1 MDATKITNGV
11 WFVRIP
17 EAELYV
23 LCGCP
28 PDIVKHL
35 MRRGA
40 IAETQK
46 KGWVF
51 ETGPNAIL
59 LSDVAIQSG
68 TFCNMAEFP
77 LMQIYYRQGYGIPG
91 HVNCKGRKT
100 IFMGLRSQ
108 LVAQSAYIARG
119 TFGLENAQEI
129 EAAGIR
135 PEYAQEILRYKIR
148 FAGGKPRDLGE
159 TADFA
164 PTDSGKAELP
174 GGVTV
179 IRKSLNMYSFKLGA
193 QEVEVDMNLAP
204 GQTYEPPVRLDSH
217 RVERDYFSV
226 VHSGEGNGWDKDHP
240 CMSSIVVFQGKIYLI
255 DTGPYVLDS
264 LTALGISVNEL
275 EGIFHTHAHDDH
287 FAGLTSLV
295 RTDHRIK
302 YFATPLVRSSVMK
315 KLSAV
320 MSLPEKSF
328 ESAFE
333 FHDLAFGK
341 WNDVGGLEV
350 QPILSLHPLETTILF
365 FRALGPEGY
374 KTYAHLADIP
384 PAFILKD
391 YLLDDP
397 GATELSEKLYENSVK
412 SLHFAVDLK
421 KIDAGGGMIHG
432 RASDFEGDRSSK
444 VVLSHISGDLS
455 AADKEIG
462 SNASFGLQDVLI
474 ESRIDYTRRLV
485 ERHLAVH
492 FPEASPEDRGIL
504 LNCPLE
510 RLNTGHV
517 ILRKGAEAKDIHL
530 VACGV
535 VEMIDSGTGTQHMLS
550 TGTMIG
556 EVEALANL
564 PSSRTYRAK
573 SAVTLLRIP
582 SQLLLKFA
590 HRNYDIKEMMKRLEI
605 EYFLQ
610 GTRLFGEMVSS
621 AVHNVMSRALSSQ
634 NLAEG
639 TPLTTLDGL
648 SLVVARSGK
657 ASVLIE
663 GSEVDVIGPGGVF
676 GEESVFFGRT
686 SLMTAKVIDEGE
698 FLSIPRETI
707 RNVPIIEWKLL
718 ETYERR
724 MTRFGLSHG
733 DASPLLP
740 ELDSS
745 IDPR

>member
-1 MDATKITNGV
+1 MDATKVTNGV

-17 EAELYV
+17 EAGLYV

-28 PDIVKHL
+28 PDVVKHL

-40 IAETQK
+40 IAETSL
-46 KGWVF
+46 KGTVY

-77 LMQIYYRQGYGIPG
+77 LLQMFYRQGLTIPG
-91 HVNCKGRKT
+91 HVNNKGRKP
-100 IFMGLRSQ
+100 IFIGLLSQ
-108 LVAQSAYIARG
+108 LVAQSAYIFRG
-119 TFGLENAQEI
+119 TFGLESEKEI
-129 EAAGIR
+129 VATGVR
-135 PEYAQEILRYKIR
+135 PDFAREIMRFKKR
-148 FAGGKPRDLGE
+148 FAGGTPRGLGE
-159 TADFA
+159 TAEFA
-164 PTDSGKAELP
+164 PTDTGRAELP

-179 IRKSLNMYSFKLGA
+179 IRKSLNVYAFHLGDEELA
-193 QEVEVDMNLAP
+193 VDMNLAP
-204 GQTYEPPVRLDSH
+204 GEAYESPVRLDSH

-226 VHSGEGNGWDKDHP
+226 VHSGEGNGWDKDRP

-341 WNDVGGLEV
+341 WNDIGGLEV
-350 QPILSLHPLETTILF
+350 QPFLSLHPLETTILY
-365 FRALGPEGY
+365 FRALGPDGY

-384 PAFILKD
+384 PANVLHD
-391 YLLDDP
+391 YLVDDP
-397 GATELSEKLYENSVK
+397 EATELSRKLFESSQK
-412 SLHFAVDLK
+412 SLHNAVDLK
-421 KIDAGGGMIHG
+421 KIDVGGGLIHG
-432 RASDFEGDRSSK
+432 RASDFAGDQSSK
-444 VVLSHISGDLS
+444 VVLSHISGDLT

-474 ESRIDYTRRLV
+474 ESRIDYTRLSV
-485 ERHLAVH
+485 ERHLAAH
-492 FPEASPEDRGIL
+492 FPEASPQDLGML
-504 LNCPLE
+504 LNCPLVK
-510 RLNTGHV
+510 LNTGHV
-517 ILRKGAEAKDIHL
+517 ILRKGADAVDVHL

-535 VEMIDSGTGTQHMLS
+535 VEMIDSGLGAQHMLS

-556 EVEALANL
+556 EVGALSRA
-564 PSSRTYRAK
+564 PSVRTYRAK
-573 SAVTLLRIP
+573 SAVTLLKIP
-582 SQLLLKFA
+582 ASLFVEFVK
-590 HRNYDIKEMMKRLEI
+590 RNYDLGDMLRRLEI
-605 EYFLQ
+605 EHFLQ

-621 AVHNVMSRALSSQ
+621 AVHNVMSRALSSER
-634 NLAEG
+634 LAAGESLSTGEG
-639 TPLTTLDGL
+639 AA
-648 SLVVARSGK
+648 LVVARTGK

-663 GSEVDVIGPGGVF
+663 GSEVDVIGSGGVF
-676 GEESVFFGRT
+676 GEESVFFGRP
-686 SLMTAKVIDEGE
+686 SLMTATVVEEGE

-707 RNVPIIEWKLL
+707 KNVPIVEWKLL

-724 MTRFGLSHG
+724 ITRFGLSRTG
-733 DASPLLP
+733 VSA
-740 ELDSS
+740 
-745 IDPR
+745 

>member
-1 MDATKITNGV
+1 MDSTKVTNGV

-17 EAELYV
+17 EAGLSV

-28 PDIVKHL
+28 PDVVKHL

-40 IAETQK
+40 IAETSL
-46 KGWVF
+46 KGTVF

-59 LSDVAIQSG
+59 LSDVAIQG
-68 TFCNMAEFP
+68 GAFCNMAEFP
-77 LMQIYYRQGYGIPG
+77 LLQMFYRQGLMIPG
-91 HVNCKGRKT
+91 HVNNKGHKP
-100 IFMGLRSQ
+100 IFIGLLSQ
-108 LVAQSAYIARG
+108 LVAQSAYILRG
-119 TFGLENAQEI
+119 TFGLESAAEI

-135 PEYAQEILRYKIR
+135 PEFAAEIMRYKTR
-148 FAGGKPRDLGE
+148 FAGGKPRGLGE
-159 TADFA
+159 TAEFA
-164 PTDSGKAELP
+164 PTDTGRAELP
-174 GGVTV
+174 GGVAV
-179 IRKSLNMYSFKLGA
+179 IRKSLNVYAFRRGED
-193 QEVEVDMNLAP
+193 EVEVDMNLAP
-204 GQTYEPPVRLDSH
+204 GETYESPVRLDSH

-226 VHSGEGNGWDKDHP
+226 VHSGEGNGWDKDRP

-333 FHDLAFGK
+333 FHDLTFGK
-341 WNDVGGLEV
+341 WNDIGGLEV
-350 QPILSLHPLETTILF
+350 QPFLSLHPLETTILY
-365 FRALGPEGY
+365 FRALGPDGY

-384 PAFILKD
+384 PASVLRD

-397 GATELSEKLYENSVK
+397 EATAISPKLYESSMK
-412 SLHFAVDLK
+412 SLHLAVDLK
-421 KIDAGGGMIHG
+421 KIDVGGGLIHG
-432 RASDFEGDRSSK
+432 RAADFAGDQSAK
-444 VVLSHISGDLS
+444 VVLSHISGDLP

-474 ESRIDYTRRLV
+474 DSRIDYTRRSV
-485 ERHLAVH
+485 ERHLAAH
-492 FPEASPEDRGIL
+492 FPEAALEDLGML
-504 LNCPLE
+504 LNCPLIS
-510 RLNTGHV
+510 LNTGHV
-517 ILRKGAEAKDIHL
+517 ILRKGADTADVHL

-535 VEMIDSGTGTQHMLS
+535 VEMIDSGIGAQHMLS

-556 EVEALANL
+556 EVNALSRAV
-564 PSSRTYRAK
+564 SARTYRAK

-582 SQLLLKFA
+582 AKLFCEFA
-590 HRNYDIKEMMKRLEI
+590 KRNYDLDEMLKRLEI
-605 EYFLQ
+605 EHFLQ

-621 AVHNVMSRALSSQ
+621 SVHNVMSRGLSSAR
-634 NLAEG
+634 LAAGESLS
-639 TPLTTLDGL
+639 TADGA

-663 GSEVDVIGPGGVF
+663 GSEVDLIGPGGVF
-676 GEESVFFGRT
+676 GEESVFFGRP
-686 SLMTAKVIDEGE
+686 SLMTAVVVEEGE

-707 RNVPIIEWKLL
+707 QNVPIVEWKLL
-718 ETYERR
+718 EAYERR
-724 MTRFGLSHG
+724 ITRFGLSRT
-733 DASPLLP
+733 A
-740 ELDSS
+740 E
-745 IDPR
+745 IVA

>member
-1 MDATKITNGV
+1 MDATKITSGV
-11 WFVRIP
+11 WYVRIP
-17 EAELYV
+17 EAGLYV

-28 PDIVKHL
+28 PDVVKHL

-40 IAETQK
+40 IAETSL
-46 KGWVF
+46 KGSVF

-59 LSDVAIQSG
+59 LSDVAIQGG

-77 LMQIYYRQGYGIPG
+77 LLQMFYRQGLTIPG
-91 HVNCKGRKT
+91 HVNNKGRKP
-100 IFMGLRSQ
+100 IFIGLLSQ
-108 LVAQSAYIARG
+108 LVAQSAYILRG
-119 TFGLENAQEI
+119 TFGLESAEEI
-129 EAAGIR
+129 EATGIR
-135 PEYAQEILRYKIR
+135 PEFAAEIMRYKTR
-148 FAGGKPRDLGE
+148 FAGGKPRGLGE
-159 TADFA
+159 TAEFA
-164 PTDSGKAELP
+164 PTDTGRAELP
-174 GGVTV
+174 GGVAV
-179 IRKSLNMYSFKLGA
+179 IRNSLNVYVFKRGDD
-193 QEVEVDMNLAP
+193 EVEVDMNLPP
-204 GQTYEPPVRLDSH
+204 GETYESPVRLDSH
-217 RVERDYFSV
+217 RVDRDYFSV
-226 VHSGEGNGWDKDHP
+226 VHSGEGNGWDKDRP

-341 WNDVGGLEV
+341 WNDIGGLEV
-350 QPILSLHPLETTILF
+350 QPFLSLHPLETTVLY
-365 FRALGPEGY
+365 FRALGPDGY

-384 PAFILKD
+384 PGTVLKD
-391 YLLDDP
+391 YLIDDP
-397 GATELSEKLYENSVK
+397 GATAVSPKLYESSQK
-412 SLHFAVDLK
+412 SLHLAVDLK
-421 KIDAGGGMIHG
+421 KIDVGGGLIHG
-432 RASDFEGDRSSK
+432 RASDFAGDQSAK
-444 VVLSHISGDLS
+444 VVLSHISGDLT

-474 ESRIDYTRRLV
+474 ESRIDYVRRSV
-485 ERHLAVH
+485 ERHLAAH
-492 FPEASPEDRGIL
+492 FPEAGPEDLGML
-504 LNCPLE
+504 LNCPLVS
-510 RLNTGHV
+510 LNTGHV
-517 ILRKGAEAKDIHL
+517 ILRKGAEAPDVHL

-535 VEMIDSGTGTQHMLS
+535 VEMIDSNMGAQHMLS

-556 EVEALANL
+556 EVNALSRVA
-564 PSSRTYRAK
+564 SVRTYRAK

-582 SQLLLKFA
+582 AKLFLEFVK
-590 HRNYDIKEMMKRLEI
+590 RNYDLGDMLKRLET
-605 EYFLQ
+605 EHFLQ

-621 AVHNVMSRALSSQ
+621 SVHNDMSRSLSSESLKVGDALS
-634 NLAEG
+634 
-639 TPLTTLDGL
+639 TIDGA
-648 SLVVARSGK
+648 SLVVARTGR

-663 GSEVDVIGPGGVF
+663 GSEVDSIGPGGVF
-676 GEESVFFGRT
+676 GEESVFFGRP
-686 SLMTAKVIDEGE
+686 SLMTATVAEAGE

-707 RNVPIIEWKLL
+707 KNVPIVEWKLL

-724 MTRFGLSHG
+724 ITRFGLSHG
-733 DASPLLP
+733 APDGVA
-740 ELDSS
+740 
-745 IDPR
+745 